1 MEGGAAVEA
10 MLIRERYKV
19 TRVLHVE
26 EDYALLEAVD
36 IQDRETPQRLL
47 NIYEGPLLRRYAGI
61 YERMPQRPDYHGMFL
76 VGESL
81 VAAFDDSRGR
91 NIDQVFYQG
100 DNWDWRQ
107 RLDFAQALMHC
118 ALRLADLPP
127 EVGCSALLSE
137 NLFADT
143 EEQRFR
149 FRFKVPPL
157 EALDR
162 RELTFLVSDQIR
174 KIFRPRFSSTDAEL
188 RFLDCLEQTA
198 FPSIVPLYARWLE
211 EREAIRADYE
221 QLERKNGFKRW
232 CTLLV
237 KHIRRKLRRKPR

>member
-1 MEGGAAVEA
+1 MEGVAAVET

-61 YERMPQRPDYHGMFL
+61 YGQMPQRPDYHGIFL
-76 VGESL
+76 AGESL
-81 VAAFDDSRGR
+81 VAAFDDSWGR

-100 DNWDWRQ
+100 DNWDWHQ
-107 RLDFAQALMHC
+107 RLGFAQALMHC
-118 ALRLADLPP
+118 ALSLADLPP
-127 EVGCSALLSE
+127 EVGCSAFLSE
-137 NLFADT
+137 NLLVDI

-149 FRFKVPPL
+149 LRFKIPPM
-157 EALDR
+157 ETLDR

-188 RFLDCLEQTA
+188 RFLDCLDQMA
-198 FPSIVPLYARWLE
+198 FPGIVPLYARWLE
-211 EREAIRADYE
+211 ERETIRAEYE
-221 QLERKNGFKRW
+221 QLDRKDVFKRW

-237 KHIRRKLRRKPR
+237 KNVMRKLRRNTR